1 MIPEYTFLFD
11 GTDEEAEYDTN
22 DKIPYAPVIQSHIH
36 PQDYFMLQINDNT
49 RYIGQ
54 YVSICSQ
61 QRVPMWQ
68 QSSVLSYGDSL
79 ALFRIFPTHQQLVKS
94 FNDEA
99 HLLRVPLEDLS
110 KCIGLKQAFRSNSFI
125 WVPMNQIVDVVFISH
140 ATNVQNSFL
149 QFGGKGV
156 MNSYYIYSGIR
167 YSMNSSAEIELTCC
181 TIHHSQFQSFAN
193 THSSSLLPVSPSF
206 NSRLYNA
213 LGALRGCC
221 NKLMHTKRMFQR
233 NGYTTNHYLSAE
245 CFSYICGRL
254 RGACVIVDGE
264 VDRVRRLFLSDLAQE
279 KRKFHSQKITT
290 IKIETE
296 EELVSLRKIFG
307 SSFCAGARCAPR
319 LKDGVLPVKLHSA
332 INAVCPP
339 SQDSLIKIKRYK
351 KRKLNK
357 NNCCCLT
364 VCPHDSNLCCDQ
376 LTHDEQLS
384 CSSKLDMFQI
394 KFDHSTSVAA
404 ITVIFTRLIVGED
417 LHVVKVLKLIGHNQL
432 VESLNSVELEVGAE
446 FVRDGRKWMVEAIV
460 GSIIT
465 ASNSDDEIINIDRS
479 CIV

>member
-1 MIPEYTFLFD
+1 
-11 GTDEEAEYDTN
+11 
-22 DKIPYAPVIQSHIH
+22 
-36 PQDYFMLQINDNT
+36 
-49 RYIGQ
+49 
-54 YVSICSQ
+54 
-61 QRVPMWQ
+61 
-68 QSSVLSYGDSL
+68 
-79 ALFRIFPTHQQLVKS
+79 
-94 FNDEA
+94 
-99 HLLRVPLEDLS
+99 
-110 KCIGLKQAFRSNSFI
+110 
-125 WVPMNQIVDVVFISH
+125 
-140 ATNVQNSFL
+140 
-149 QFGGKGV
+149 
-156 MNSYYIYSGIR
+156 
-167 YSMNSSAEIELTCC
+167 
-181 TIHHSQFQSFAN
+181 
-193 THSSSLLPVSPSF
+193 
-206 NSRLYNA
+206 
-213 LGALRGCC
+213 
-221 NKLMHTKRMFQR
+221 MHTKRMFQR
-233 NGYTTNHYLSAE
+233 NGYTTNHYLSAD
-245 CFSYICGRL
+245 CFGYICGRL

-296 EELVSLRKIFG
+296 EELVHLRKIFG

-351 KRKLNK
+351 KRKVNK

-364 VCPHDSNLCCDQ
+364 VCSHDSNLCCN
-376 LTHDEQLS
+376 QLS
-384 CSSKLDMFQI
+384 NDELISCGSKLDMFSI

-417 LHVVKVLKLIGHNQL
+417 KHVVQVLKSIGHNQL

-446 FVRDGRKWMVEAIV
+446 FVRDGRKWMVEAIA

-465 ASNSDDEIINIDRS
+465 ASNSDDEIISLDRS